1 VLDATTFTNSTGEY
15 QFVELTRAYLSLSYN
30 LHPDPSGITLTP
42 SAA

>member
-1 VLDATTFTNSTGEY
+1 VTNP
-15 QFVELTRAYLSLSYN
+15 RAPSLSGLSSHLSYVSLSYN